1 MQAATIRTMAE
12 GEAEQVADLL
22 VRANE
27 ENLATFP
34 PDVALAYR
42 AELVDMAR
50 RRLVADVYVAEVGG
64 RVLGS
69 VTYLPDASRDGH
81 PWPARGAVL
90 RLLAVDPAFRR
101 QGLGERLTAV
111 CIERALEDHVL
122 YLGLHTAP
130 TMAAAR
136 RIYERLGFVREPRHD
151 FDPLVHYGDGA
162 VGGTTWGLAYVRRF
176 AADGGTP

>member
-1 MQAATIRTMAE
+1 MIRTMRE
-12 GEAEQVADLL
+12 DEAEQVADLL

-34 PDVALAYR
+34 PEVALAYR

-50 RRLVADVYVAEVGG
+50 RRLVADVYVAELDG
-64 RVLGS
+64 RVQGA
-69 VTYLPDASRDGH
+69 VTYLPDASKDGH
-81 PWPARGAVL
+81 PWPPRGAVL
-90 RLLAVDPAFRR
+90 RLLAVDPAVRR
-101 QGLGERLTAV
+101 RGLGERLTAV
-111 CIERALEDHVL
+111 CIERALEEHVL

-151 FDPLVHYGDGA
+151 FDPVVHYGGAA
-162 VGGTTWGLAYVRRF
+162 VGGTTWGLAYVRRL
-176 AADGGTP
+176 AGHGGGP